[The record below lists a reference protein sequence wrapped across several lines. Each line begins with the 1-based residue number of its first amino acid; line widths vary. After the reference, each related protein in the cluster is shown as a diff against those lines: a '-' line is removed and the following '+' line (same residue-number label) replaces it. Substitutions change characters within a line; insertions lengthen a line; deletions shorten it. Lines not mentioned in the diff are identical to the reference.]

1 MLIQI
6 SCEKLIQKTIK
17 FHNGLNPIIG
27 DNVASNSIG
36 KSIMLMIIDFVFGGS
51 SYIEKNRDVIENIGD
66 HSFNFIFRF
75 DGENYFF
82 SRNTRCHSVVSR
94 CNEQFEVIECITLSQ
109 FNRFLQGK
117 YNCVFEDTTFREIIG
132 RYFRIYGKENLNE
145 KKPIQYF
152 DKEKYS
158 QSIINLLKLFDRYKE
173 ISHIDYQFENEQK
186 KKDAMKLAMNVDLI
200 PSISKREYV
209 NNKRVIADLEGQI
222 LKIKEAVK
230 STVDTKAVISSDI
243 IQLKEKKSN
252 LIVIFNVLKGRLRRI
267 ESNIDK
273 QAGPTPQELER
284 LKVFFPDLNIDKI
297 TEVEEFHRAITTNLN
312 EELNK
317 AKKEI
322 ELELA
327 SIDNAIQAINSE
339 IEKKLLIDDAPSVAV
354 DSLIDLSRQMNFYQE
369 VNRYYEKD
377 VEIKDNVKILGQSR
391 KEIKSRILSDLSRSI
406 NSRMAEIHSVIY
418 PEERR
423 PPNLTLS
430 LANYRF
436 DTFDDTGT
444 GTAFANLIAFDL
456 SLLGLTQLPALAH
469 DLPLLKN
476 IENFAFSNIVKLYT
490 GFQKQIFIAIDKLNS
505 YDEETEKTLRALA
518 VLELSKDKV
527 LFGVDWKTVG

>member
-173 ISHIDYQFENEQK
+173 ISHIDYQFEIEQK

-243 IQLKEKKSN
+243 IQLKEKK
-252 LIVIFNVLKGRLRRI
+252 VI
-267 ESNIDK
+267 
-273 QAGPTPQELER
+273 
-284 LKVFFPDLNIDKI
+284 
-297 TEVEEFHRAITTNLN
+297 
-312 EELNK
+312 
-317 AKKEI
+317 
-322 ELELA
+322 
-327 SIDNAIQAINSE
+327 
-339 IEKKLLIDDAPSVAV
+339 
-354 DSLIDLSRQMNFYQE
+354 SL
-369 VNRYYEKD
+369 
-377 VEIKDNVKILGQSR
+377 
-391 KEIKSRILSDLSRSI
+391 
-406 NSRMAEIHSVIY
+406 
-418 PEERR
+418 
-423 PPNLTLS
+423 LS
-430 LANYRF
+430 LMY
-436 DTFDDTGT
+436 
-444 GTAFANLIAFDL
+444 
-456 SLLGLTQLPALAH
+456 
-469 DLPLLKN
+469 
-476 IENFAFSNIVKLYT
+476 
-490 GFQKQIFIAIDKLNS
+490 
-505 YDEETEKTLRALA
+505 
-518 VLELSKDKV
+518 
-527 LFGVDWKTVG
+527 